1 MTIENLKIKSLL
13 QLIIEQRVKININVF
28 VRHENHLK
36 KKKYMC
42 ALSKEI
48 RELFVRY
55 VSVNKYCV
63 SFSFYYG
70 GLIKLSSSK
79 LRFIVVLLFT

>member
-1 MTIENLKIKSLL
+1 MKI
-13 QLIIEQRVKININVF
+13 I
-28 VRHENHLK
+28 K
-36 KKKYMC
+36 KKRSMC
-42 ALSKEI
+42 ALTKEI
-48 RELFVRY
+48 RELFVPY
-55 VSVNKYCV
+55 VSVNKYCG

>member
-1 MTIENLKIKSLL
+1 
-13 QLIIEQRVKININVF
+13 
-28 VRHENHLK
+28 
-36 KKKYMC
+36 MC

-48 RELFVRY
+48 RELFEPY
-55 VSVNKYCV
+55 LSVNKHCV

-79 LRFIVVLLFT
+79 LRFIAVLLFTW